1 MAKISRTFSI
11 ESKVY
16 DKFEDICKSKNINK
30 SVVIQDAIKNFIGE
44 NYDIDLDADYKLKY
58 GDSKE
63 IVKIINKESEFI
75 LLSNGNKMNV
85 FDFEMLYEEEDQ
97 GVKQVLRDLQSEK
110 GVDVDDVVEPDI
122 LDKTSVFG
130 DPDAVK
136 KMFDKIDTNGIRTPN
151 PKTEVRDVSG
161 EDEQTITKDERT
173 TEEKKEDLINK
184 WRKEENLRR
193 EGKVEVNVKEI
204 WEQEQKERLKVEP
217 LSEEKKKDIKNRKK
231 QRKSQLKKFKELD
244 LNFIKE
250 TIEFIFD
257 TNIEMV
263 SVDFVSQNTGKKRT
277 IYKFHIDKKYHN
289 TIELK
294 YLINLF
300 TQDYDL
306 VHMKEDTLEEKII
319 KRIKEI
325 NNPEFRNVCGMVS
338 HIPTHLTDT
347 IRQILKGI
355 VFDGTEIEVVYD
367 DPIYTIRLPKNVIDV
382 GQILQKFIL
391 ECYKIDSEYL
401 ILQENEKVI
410 S

>member
-63 IVKIINKESEFI
+63 IVKIINKENEFI

-110 GVDVDDVVEPDI
+110 GVDVDDVIEPDM

-136 KMFDKIDTNGIRTPN
+136 KMFNNIDTKGIRTPE
-151 PKTEVRDVSG
+151 PKTVVRDVTD
-161 EDEQTITKDERT
+161 EDEQTIIKDERT

-193 EGKVEVNVKEI
+193 EGKVEVKMSEGFPELEKI
-204 WEQEQKERLKVEP
+204 EP

-231 QRKSQLKKFKELD
+231 HRKSELKKFKEFD

-250 TIEFIFD
+250 TIEYIFD
-257 TNIEMV
+257 TNIKIV
-263 SVDFVSQNTGKKRT
+263 SVDLVSQNTGKKRT
-277 IYKFHIDKKYHN
+277 IYEIHIDKKYHS
-289 TIELK
+289 TVELK

-300 TQDYDL
+300 TKDYEL
-306 VHMKEDTLEEKII
+306 IHMKEETLEEKII

-325 NNPEFRNVCGMVS
+325 DNPQFRNVCGMVS
-338 HIPTHLTDT
+338 YLPTHVLDT
-347 IRQILKGI
+347 LKNILKGI
-355 VFDGTEIEVVYD
+355 VADGTEIELIYD
-367 DPIYTIRLPKNVIDV
+367 NPIYTIRLPKNIINV

-391 ECYKIDSEYL
+391 DCYKIDAEYL
-401 ILQENEKVI
+401 ILQVNEKVI